1 MKRNKYL
8 KTVGDIKDRG
18 RIKWTALMLPEHV
31 DMIREWYEKD
41 EQVPKP
47 DLNEFDLQLIQEEME
62 IALKRQCNVIIHSWK
77 TGVIH
82 TNRGIIQGIDARS
95 RMLIYGDQFEKHRL
109 PMDEV
114 VSIVI
119 VD

>member
-31 DMIREWYEKD
+31 EMIREWYEKD

-47 DLNEFDLQLIQEEME
+47 DLNEFDLQLIQEEMD
-62 IALKRQCNVIIHSWK
+62 IALKRRCEVIIHSWK
-77 TGVIH
+77 GGAIH
-82 TNRGIIQGIDARS
+82 EHRGIIEGIDARN
-95 RMLIYGDQFEKHRL
+95 RMLIYGDSAGKHRL

-114 VSIVI
+114 VSIVT

>member
-18 RIKWTALMLPEHV
+18 RIKWTAMMLPEHV
-31 DMIREWYEKD
+31 EMIREWYEKD

-47 DLNEFDLQLIQEEME
+47 DLNEDDLRLIQEEME
-62 IALKRQCNVIIHSWK
+62 IALKRQCEVLIRCWK
-77 TGVIH
+77 EGAIEAH
-82 TNRGIIQGIDARS
+82 RGTIKGIDART
-95 RMLIYGDQFEKHRL
+95 RMLIYEDPFKKRRL
-109 PMDEV
+109 PMDEI
-114 VSIVI
+114 VSIVV

>member
-31 DMIREWYEKD
+31 EMIREWYDKD

-47 DLNEFDLQLIQEEME
+47 DLNEDDLQLIQEEVD
-62 IALKRQCNVIIHSWK
+62 IALKRQCEVL
-77 TGVIH
+77 IH
-82 TNRGIIQGIDARS
+82 TWRDGAIHAHRGTIEGIDART
-95 RMLIYGDQFEKHRL
+95 RMLIYEDPFKKRRL
-109 PMDEV
+109 PMDEI
-114 VSIVI
+114 VSIVM

>member
-31 DMIREWYEKD
+31 EMIREWYAKD
-41 EQVPKP
+41 EQVAKP
-47 DLNEFDLQLIQEEME
+47 DLNEFDLQLIQEEMD
-62 IALKRQCNVIIHSWK
+62 IALKRQCEVLIHSWK
-77 TGVIH
+77 DGVIH
-82 TNRGIIQGIDARS
+82 EHRGTIEGIDARN
-95 RMLIYGDQFEKHRL
+95 RMLIYGDQVEKHRL

-114 VSIVI
+114 VSIVT
-119 VD
+119 VE

>member
-31 DMIREWYEKD
+31 EMIREWYEKD
-41 EQVPKP
+41 ERVPKP
-47 DLNEFDLQLIQEEME
+47 DLNEYDLQLLQEEMD
-62 IALKRQCNVIIHSWK
+62 IALKRQCEVLIHSWEDG
-77 TGVIH
+77 TIH
-82 TNRGIIQGIDARS
+82 EHRGTIEGIDARS
-95 RMLIYGDQFEKHRL
+95 RMLIYKKSDEKHRL
-109 PMDEV
+109 PMDKV
-114 VSIVI
+114 VSIEM

>member
-18 RIKWTALMLPEHV
+18 QIKWTALMLPEHV
-31 DMIREWYEKD
+31 EMIREWYEKD
-41 EQVPKP
+41 KWVPKP
-47 DLNEFDLQLIQEEME
+47 ELNEFDLQLIQEEMD
-62 IALKRQCNVIIHSWK
+62 IALKRQCSVIIHSWK
-77 TGVIH
+77 AGVIYK
-82 TNRGIIQGIDARS
+82 NRGVIQGIDARS
-95 RMLIYGDQFEKHRL
+95 RMLVYGDQWEKHRL
-109 PMDEV
+109 PLDEV